1 MQDVGSRVH
10 RKLLGRVVIVMRTAV
25 RSAAYEV
32 ARMDQYHAIDV
43 EDQPAEPVTAM
54 ADESVARAGYAN
66 VLPGFL
72 AEIARAMQA
81 AAERERARIA
91 EVVAGEAAE
100 HVEKARTRAAAE
112 SEELRRL
119 AEEDVARIQDWSA
132 SEIERIR
139 GEADARAAERRN
151 ELEAYLARHESI
163 ITTEIDG
170 VDTAVQDYRA
180 SLDRFFEEL
189 TGSSDPADIA
199 RRAGWLP
206 DPPDLDAV
214 RAAAR
219 AAAVERFAN
228 AQQDDMFDSA
238 GDEPGGGVDPGAW
251 QSTALDEGD
260 EPSGESGTGMGVMDP
275 EADGRSADLPTMP
288 GDVDAEP
295 GGEPAA
301 VPAGEGVRLPDYD
314 REEVAVQESAH
325 HSSPAVR
332 LLRSISPWTNSADRH
347 DPDEAAQAR

>member
-1 MQDVGSRVH
+1 M
-10 RKLLGRVVIVMRTAV
+10 VMRTAV

-32 ARMDQYHAIDV
+32 ARMDQNHAIDV
-43 EDQPAEPVTAM
+43 EDQPAEPGTAT
-54 ADESVARAGYAN
+54 AGDSVAKAGAGN

-81 AAERERARIA
+81 AAERERERIA
-91 EVVAGEAAE
+91 EVVASEAAE

-119 AEEDVARIQDWSA
+119 AEEDVTRIEDWSA

-139 GEADARAAERRN
+139 GEADARSAQRRN

-163 ITTEIDG
+163 IATEIDG
-170 VDTAVQDYRA
+170 VGTAVQDYRA
-180 SLDRFFEEL
+180 SLDQFFAEL
-189 TGSSDPADIA
+189 THSSDPADIA

-228 AQQDDMFDSA
+228 APQDATSDSV
-238 GDEPGGGVDPGAW
+238 GDEPGDGVESSAGQPTIPG
-251 QSTALDEGD
+251 EGD
-260 EPSGESGTGMGVMDP
+260 EPSGESGSGMGVMDP
-275 EADGRSADLPTMP
+275 EADGRSTDLPTVP
-288 GDVDAEP
+288 GEFDAEP
-295 GGEPAA
+295 AGEPA
-301 VPAGEGVRLPDYD
+301 VPAGQGARVPAYD
-314 REEVAVQESAH
+314 QEDFAVPESVH
-325 HSSPAVR
+325 HSSTAAR
-332 LLRSISPWTNSADRH
+332 LLRSISPWTSSAARP
-347 DPDEAAQAR
+347 DPDDAAQAR